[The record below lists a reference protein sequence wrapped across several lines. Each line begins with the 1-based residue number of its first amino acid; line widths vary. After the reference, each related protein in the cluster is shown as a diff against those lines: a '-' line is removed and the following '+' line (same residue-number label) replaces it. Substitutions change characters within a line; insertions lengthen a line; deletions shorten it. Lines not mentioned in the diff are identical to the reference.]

1 MDVEQLSTIVKFTDV
16 MLSAPYTGTPQQK
29 FALLRVLSVVGE
41 STKYLSSSCK
51 DPSIQIPWKNIE
63 KVRDLLSHVSRIP
76 MREAVDKLL
85 QDRDDKKDSVPQFQ
99 PSLPNPKSLQRKE
112 KKQDKRKARQRQK
125 ALALLQ
131 KTALIAT
138 LVWAIPLLIILF
150 HWEIEVKIMPS
161 RILMIWTAL
170 VLFVSSVWYYIRWR
184 AGNYMANTENFS
196 RVLTVNFFCL
206 SPSSQTYDRHPN
218 VILVQ

>member
-16 MLSAPYTGTPQQK
+16 MLSAPYTGSPQQK

-112 KKQDKRKARQRQK
+112 KKQDK
-125 ALALLQ
+125 
-131 KTALIAT
+131 
-138 LVWAIPLLIILF
+138 
-150 HWEIEVKIMPS
+150 
-161 RILMIWTAL
+161 
-170 VLFVSSVWYYIRWR
+170 
-184 AGNYMANTENFS
+184 
-196 RVLTVNFFCL
+196 
-206 SPSSQTYDRHPN
+206 
-218 VILVQ
+218 